1 MTNQLTEELVFWD
14 LAEEPDGAEPTE
26 DRDDEPVESRA
37 E

>member
-14 LAEEPDGAEPTE
+14 LAEEPDGAELTE
-26 DRDDEPVESRA
+26 DQDDEPVESQA

>member
-14 LAEEPDGAEPTE
+14 LAEEPDGAEQTE
-26 DRDDEPVESRA
+26 DQDDEPVESQA

>member
-26 DRDDEPVESRA
+26 DRDDDPVESRP